1 MREKLELSVIKTKT
15 NIPNFIIFLITPK
28 ATKEMQYKSREKIKG
43 SVVF

>member
-1 MREKLELSVIKTKT
+1 MREKLELSVINNNS
-15 NIPNFIIFLITPK
+15 NIANFIIFLITPK